1 MKMSL
6 SKKLIMYLTVFV
18 LAICIVLGGTSLL
31 VSRKALF
38 EEVELTLTEINFLGA
53 EKIELAVSYRLDMLS
68 EVAARQYVRDM
79 VFDIQRDRLFDDI
92 ERLGYLDMAIVD
104 LKGQARYIK
113 SDDVLDLSDRS
124 YVQKALSGE
133 ANLSDVIISRATNQ
147 AVLMF
152 AAPIT
157 RNGQVVGAIIG
168 RRDGNALQSIT
179 NSMGFGD
186 SGYAYLVNRKGVIV
200 AHPNREYVMNQF
212 NPIEASKTD
221 ATFNEHA
228 KSIENI
234 LENVTGTGTYRYMGD
249 DMYVVFDPVK
259 GTDWILINTALQ
271 SEIYSSVRDLTFFLI
286 LLIVLVLIG
295 AVLLSIVIGRSIA
308 RPIKIATDQLE
319 VQSNLDFTVNNDPLL
334 ERIKTRKDEIGL
346 MLLSMDK
353 MREGVSTFIYKALEA
368 TEQVAASSEELTAT
382 TQQSALAG
390 EEVARTIQDI
400 AKGASEQAQDTENTA
415 VTIDELGTLLDH
427 DESLV
432 GLLNDSIVII
442 DQEKNE
448 GFAIISQL
456 IKKTELNTHASND
469 VYNIILNN
477 DESANK
483 IQTASD
489 MIQSIAD
496 QTNLLALNAAI
507 EAARAGDAGRG
518 FAVVAEEIRKL
529 AEQSNTFTNDI
540 KSIIQELKEKS
551 NHAVKTM
558 TNVKGIVEEQSKSV
572 EETELKFNAIAD
584 AIQNAQEII
593 GNLNDSV
600 KKMTEKKN
608 AIIGL
613 TQNLSAIS
621 QANAAGTEQA
631 SAAMEEQ
638 AATIEEIAH
647 SSESLATI
655 AEDLRHVVN
664 QFKV

>member
-1 MKMSL
+1 
-6 SKKLIMYLTVFV
+6 MYLSVFV
-18 LAICIVLGGTSLL
+18 LVICIVLGGTSLL

-38 EEVELTLTEINFLGA
+38 EEVELALTKINFLGA
-53 EKIELAVSYRLDMLS
+53 EKIKLAVSYRLDMLS

-79 VFDIQRDRLFDDI
+79 VFDIQRDRLLDDI

-147 AVLMF
+147 AVLMYV
-152 AAPIT
+152 APIT

-186 SGYAYLVNRKGVIV
+186 NGYAYLVNQNGVIV
-200 AHPNREYVMNQF
+200 AHPNREYVMEQF
-212 NPIEASKTD
+212 NPIEVSKTD
-221 ATFNEHA
+221 EAFKEHA
-228 KSIENI
+228 KSLEKI
-234 LENVTGTGTYRYMGD
+234 LQNGTGTGTYRYMGK
-249 DMYVVFDPVK
+249 DMYVAYDIIP
-259 GTDWILINTALQ
+259 GTNWVLINTAFQ
-271 SEIYSSVRDLTFFLI
+271 DEIYSRVRALTIFLGI
-286 LLIVLVLIG
+286 LIGLVLVG

-308 RPIKIATDQLE
+308 RPIKIVTNQLE

-456 IKKTELNTHASND
+456 IEKTELNTHASND

>member
-1 MKMSL
+1 
-6 SKKLIMYLTVFV
+6 MYLSVFV
-18 LAICIVLGGTSLL
+18 LVICIVLGGTSLL

-38 EEVELTLTEINFLGA
+38 EEVELALTEINFLGA

-168 RRDGNALQSIT
+168 RQDGNALQSIT

-186 SGYAYLVNRKGVIV
+186 NGYAYLVNQNGVIV
-200 AHPNREYVMNQF
+200 AHPNREYVMEQF

-221 ATFNEHA
+221 EAFKEHA
-228 KSIENI
+228 KSLEKI
-234 LENVTGTGTYRYMGD
+234 LQNGTGTGTYRYMGK
-249 DMYVVFDPVK
+249 DMYVVYDIIP
-259 GTDWILINTALQ
+259 GTNWVLINTAFQ
-271 SEIYSSVRDLTFFLI
+271 DEIYSRVRALTIFLGI
-286 LLIVLVLIG
+286 LIGLVLVG

-308 RPIKIATDQLE
+308 RPIKIVTNQLE

-400 AKGASEQAQDTENTA
+400 ARGASEQAQDTEHTA
-415 VTIDELGTLLDH
+415 VTIDELGSLLDH
-427 DESLV
+427 DERLV
-432 GLLNDSIVII
+432 GQLNDSIASI

-448 GFAIISQL
+448 GFAIIGQL
-456 IKKTELNTHASND
+456 IEKTDLNTHASND
-469 VYNIILNN
+469 VYNIILSN

>member
-1 MKMSL
+1 
-6 SKKLIMYLTVFV
+6 MYLSVFV
-18 LAICIVLGGTSLL
+18 LVICIVLGGTSLL

-38 EEVELTLTEINFLGA
+38 EEVELALTEINFLGA
-53 EKIELAVSYRLDMLS
+53 EKIKLAVSYRLDMLS

-79 VFDIQRDRLFDDI
+79 VFDIQRDRLLDDI

-147 AVLMF
+147 AVLMY

-179 NSMGFGD
+179 NSMRFGD
-186 SGYAYLVNRKGVIV
+186 NGYAYLVNQNGVIV
-200 AHPNREYVMNQF
+200 AHPNREYVMEQF
-212 NPIEASKTD
+212 NPIEVSKTD
-221 ATFNEHA
+221 ASFNEHA

-249 DMYVVFDPVK
+249 DMYVAFDPVE
-259 GTDWILINTALQ
+259 GTDWILINTAFQ
-271 SEIYSSVRDLTFFLI
+271 SEIYSSVRDLTIFLI
-286 LLIVLVLIG
+286 LLIVLVFIG

-308 RPIKIATDQLE
+308 RPFKIATDQLE

-456 IKKTELNTHASND
+456 IEKTELNTHASND

>member
-1 MKMSL
+1 
-6 SKKLIMYLTVFV
+6 MYLSVFV
-18 LAICIVLGGTSLL
+18 LVICIVLGGTSLL
-31 VSRKALF
+31 VLRKALF
-38 EEVELTLTEINFLGA
+38 EEVELDLTEINFLGA
-53 EKIELAVSYRLDMLS
+53 EKIKLAVSYRLDMLS

-79 VFDIQRDRLFDDI
+79 VFDIQRDRLLDDI

-147 AVLMF
+147 AVLMY

-168 RRDGNALQSIT
+168 QRDGNALQSIT

-186 SGYAYLVNRKGVIV
+186 NGYAYLVNQNGVIV
-200 AHPNREYVMNQF
+200 AHPNREYVMEQF
-212 NPIEASKTD
+212 NPIEVSKTD
-221 ATFNEHA
+221 ASFNEHA

-249 DMYVVFDPVK
+249 DMYVAFDPVE
-259 GTDWILINTALQ
+259 GTDWILINTAFQ
-271 SEIYSSVRDLTFFLI
+271 SEIYSSVRDLTIFLI
-286 LLIVLVLIG
+286 LLIVLVFIG

-456 IKKTELNTHASND
+456 IEKTELNTHASND

>member
-1 MKMSL
+1 
-6 SKKLIMYLTVFV
+6 MYLSVFV
-18 LAICIVLGGTSLL
+18 LVICIVLGGTSLL

-38 EEVELTLTEINFLGA
+38 KEVELALTESNFLGA
-53 EKIELAVSYRLDMLS
+53 EKINLAVSYRLDMLS

-79 VFDIQRDRLFDDI
+79 VFDIQRDRLLDDI

-147 AVLMF
+147 AVLMY

-186 SGYAYLVNRKGVIV
+186 NGYAYLVNQNGVIV
-200 AHPNREYVMNQF
+200 AHPNREYVMEQF
-212 NPIEASKTD
+212 NPIEVSKTD
-221 ATFNEHA
+221 ASFNEHA

-249 DMYVVFDPVK
+249 DMYVVFDPVE
-259 GTDWILINTALQ
+259 GTDWILINTAFQ
-271 SEIYSSVRDLTFFLI
+271 SEIYSSVRDLTIFLI

-400 AKGASEQAQDTENTA
+400 ARGASEQAQDTEHTA
-415 VTIDELGTLLDH
+415 VTIDELGSLLDH

-456 IKKTELNTHASND
+456 IEKTELNTHASND

>member
-1 MKMSL
+1 
-6 SKKLIMYLTVFV
+6 MYLSVFV
-18 LAICIVLGGTSLL
+18 LVICIVLGGTSLL

-38 EEVELTLTEINFLGA
+38 EEVELALTEINFLGA

-79 VFDIQRDRLFDDI
+79 VFDIQRDRLLDDI

-147 AVLMF
+147 AVLMY

-186 SGYAYLVNRKGVIV
+186 NGYAYLVNRKGVIV
-200 AHPNREYVMNQF
+200 AHPNREYVKNQF
-212 NPIEASKTD
+212 NSIEASKTD

-228 KSIENI
+228 KIIENI

-249 DMYVVFDPVK
+249 DMYVAFDPVK
-259 GTDWILINTALQ
+259 GTDWILINTAFQ

-400 AKGASEQAQDTENTA
+400 AKRASEQAQDTENTA